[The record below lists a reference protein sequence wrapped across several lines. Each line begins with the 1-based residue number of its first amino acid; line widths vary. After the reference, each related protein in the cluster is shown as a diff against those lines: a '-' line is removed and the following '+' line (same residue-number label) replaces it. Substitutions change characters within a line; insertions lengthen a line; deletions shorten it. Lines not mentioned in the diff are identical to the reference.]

1 MVHLQN
7 ETNKVV
13 STLPKAKNNLA
24 DEACALYVQGLL
36 LKDIAEK
43 LGVPASTVRRWKSTY
58 KWDSECSDKI
68 TSVRKKGA
76 PLNNANAAG
85 NTGGKAPKKNNNA
98 VKHGIFQKYLPEE
111 SMDIIESMT
120 DNPLDVLWGQIQIAY
135 AAIVR
140 AQKIMY
146 VKDIDDCTTT
156 QIGHKD
162 GDNVTEE
169 RWEVQQAW
177 DKQANFLKAQAR
189 AQGELR
195 SMIKQY
201 DELLNKNYELS
212 TEEQKSR
219 IALLK
224 ARTTATEMGINSE
237 DDAKDQVKD
246 WKEAIIEIAKRRSA
260 ADAGSDTTT

>member
-1 MVHLQN
+1 MPMASDIDREEVKADYLNGMKQRDIIEKHNIKLNTLKSWIKRYRWN
-7 ETNKVV
+7 E
-13 STLPKAKNNLA
+13 
-24 DEACALYVQGLL
+24 
-36 LKDIAEK
+36 LKKGAPQK
-43 LGVPASTVRRWKSTY
+43 K
-58 KWDSECSDKI
+58 
-68 TSVRKKGA
+68 KKGA
-76 PLNNANAAG
+76 PLNNVNAIE
-85 NTGGKAPKKNNNA
+85 NDGGAPKKNTNA

-111 SMDIIESMT
+111 AMDIIDSMT

-140 AQKIMY
+140 SQKIMY
-146 VKDIDDCTTT
+146 VSDIDDSTTT
-156 QIGHKD
+156 QIGRKD

-201 DELLNKNYELS
+201 DELLHKNYELS

-219 IALLK
+219 ITLLK
-224 ARTTATEMGINSE
+224 ARTNAVTGEDLETEDLSDIE
-237 DDAKDQVKD
+237 
-246 WKEAIIEIAKRRSA
+246 KEIYE
-260 ADAGSDTTT
+260 

>member
-1 MVHLQN
+1 M
-7 ETNKVV
+7 
-13 STLPKAKNNLA
+13 PKAKNNLA
-24 DEACALYVQGLL
+24 DKAYALYGQGLL

-58 KWDSECSDKI
+58 KWDNERSDKI

-76 PLNNANAAG
+76 Q
-85 NTGGKAPKKNNNA
+85 KKNSNSVGSGAPEKNTNA

-111 SMDIIESMT
+111 SMDIIESMG

-135 AAIVR
+135 AAILR

-146 VKDIDDCTTT
+146 VKDIDDSTTT
-156 QIGHKD
+156 QIGRKD
-162 GDNVTEE
+162 GADVTEE

-224 ARTTATEMGINSE
+224 ARTKVTEMGINTG
-237 DDAKDQVKD
+237 DDANDQVKD
-246 WKEAIIEIAKRRSA
+246 WKEAIIEIAKKRSA
-260 ADAGSDTTT
+260 IDAGSDTTT

>member
-1 MVHLQN
+1 MASDIDREQVKADYLSGMKQREIMEKHDIKLN
-7 ETNKVV
+7 
-13 STLPKAKNNLA
+13 TL
-24 DEACALYVQGLL
+24 
-36 LKDIAEK
+36 
-43 LGVPASTVRRWKSTY
+43 KSWIKRY
-58 KWDSECSDKI
+58 GWN
-68 TSVRKKGA
+68 SVKKGAPQKKKKGA
-76 PLNNANAAG
+76 PLNNINAAG
-85 NTGGKAPKKNNNA
+85 NVGGKAPDKNTNA

-120 DNPLDVLWGQIQIAY
+120 NDPLDVLWGQIQIAY

-146 VKDIDDCTTT
+146 VKDIEDSTTT
-156 QIGHKD
+156 RIEEKRGKIS
-162 GDNVTEE
+162 GE

-195 SMIKQY
+195 AMIKQY
-201 DELLNKNYELS
+201 DELLNKNNELA

-224 ARTTATEMGINSE
+224 ARTQVANRDIENGDIDNSE
-237 DDAKDQVKD
+237 NIQSFLKALRPTEEELQDLFNDDEGEEVSG
-246 WKEAIIEIAKRRSA
+246 EE
-260 ADAGSDTTT
+260 TEETE

>member
-1 MVHLQN
+1 MVN
-7 ETNKVV
+7 
-13 STLPKAKNNLA
+13 TLPKAKNKLA
-24 DEACALYVQGLL
+24 DEALALYRQGML
-36 LKDIAEK
+36 LKDVAEK
-43 LGVPASTVRRWKSTY
+43 LNVPASTVRRWKSTY
-58 KWDSECSDKI
+58 KWGSERSEKI
-68 TSVRKKGA
+68 TSVRKRGGQ
-76 PLNNANAAG
+76 PNNKNASG
-85 NTGGKAPKKNNNA
+85 NTGGGAPKRNTNA
-98 VKHGIFQKYLPEE
+98 VKHGLFQKYLPEE
-111 SMDIIESMT
+111 AMDIIESMT

-224 ARTTATEMGINSE
+224 ARTNAVTGEDLETEDLTDIE
-237 DDAKDQVKD
+237 
-246 WKEAIIEIAKRRSA
+246 KELYE
-260 ADAGSDTTT
+260 